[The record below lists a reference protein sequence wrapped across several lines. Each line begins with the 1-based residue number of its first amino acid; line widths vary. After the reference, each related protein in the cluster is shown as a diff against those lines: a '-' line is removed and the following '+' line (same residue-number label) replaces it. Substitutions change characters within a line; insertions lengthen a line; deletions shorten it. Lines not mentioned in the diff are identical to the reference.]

1 MPLAEQAVEMMYG
14 EYNEELVQ
22 KYKESYSSPLALAR
36 GGFVDK
42 IIKPEDT
49 RKYIIGALET
59 FVNSR

>member
-1 MPLAEQAVEMMYG
+1 MIYG

-22 KYKESYSSPLALAR
+22 KYREAYSSPLALAR

-59 FVNSR
+59 FANSR